1 MTWVQ
6 VLADT
11 EVFYSNQERTATLQ
25 EEKKSFVCLAKENK
39 GRERELL
46 CSTDMSRE

>member
-1 MTWVQ
+1 MTLVQ

-11 EVFYSNQERTATLQ
+11 EVFYSNRERTAYFAIR
-25 EEKKSFVCLAKENK
+25 KKELCLAKENK